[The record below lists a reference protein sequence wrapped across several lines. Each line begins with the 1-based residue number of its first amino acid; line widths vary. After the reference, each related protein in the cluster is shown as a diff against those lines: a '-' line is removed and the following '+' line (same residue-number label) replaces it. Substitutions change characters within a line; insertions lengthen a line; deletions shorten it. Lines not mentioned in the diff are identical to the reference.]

1 MKRRDLERALK
12 AMGYTHVGGSKH
24 DRWVNKSGSYT
35 ATVPR
40 HNEVEEVFFSLGGVF
55 KLKERH
61 PAVLGSR

>member
-24 DRWVNKSGSYT
+24 DRWVNKSGCYT

-40 HNEVEEVFFSLGGVF
+40 HNEVEEVLAKSILKKATFF
-55 KLKERH
+55 KDK
-61 PAVLGSR
+61 